1 MRNCLLGKSR
11 CLLMIAALAGLGM
24 AAGVPA
30 QVINITNPS
39 FEANLVPAGE
49 FQVFNPLGWA
59 RYDPGGIV
67 NQSNNAV
74 GGLNPAGTT
83 FFIDPV
89 PHGNSVA
96 LIYLE
101 QRAGTQNPGAI
112 VGLSQTLSGNL
123 LQLNTRYQLQAAV
136 GNIASGSGLG
146 ASAGFG
152 FADLSGFPGYSVQLL
167 AGGVVVAE
175 DNNMLTIGE
184 GRFATST
191 VELLVGNSHAR
202 AGQTLGIRLL
212 NLNATGN
219 LVERAREVDFD
230 AVSLIASGVPEPGSY
245 AMFLAGLGLCITV
258 GARRRLRAQA

>member
-1 MRNCLLGKSR
+1 MRKCVRK
-11 CLLMIAALAGLGM
+11 CVLMIAALAGLGV
-24 AAGVPA
+24 ATGVSA

-39 FEANLVPAGE
+39 FEANPVPAGE

-59 RYDPGGIV
+59 RYDPDGIV
-67 NQSNNAV
+67 NQSNNNAV

-101 QRAGTQNPGAI
+101 QRAGTPDPGAI
-112 VGLSQTLSGNL
+112 VGLSQTLTGNV

-146 ASAGFG
+146 ASAVFG

-175 DNNMLTIGE
+175 DNNTLTIGE

-230 AVSLIASGVPEPGSY
+230 AVSLFASAVPEPGSY
-245 AMFLAGLGLCITV
+245 AMFLAGLGLIITV

>member
-1 MRNCLLGKSR
+1 MRKFLL
-11 CLLMIAALAGLGM
+11 LIAAFAGLCM
-24 AAGVPA
+24 ATGVRA

-39 FEANLVPAGE
+39 FEENFVPAGE
-49 FQVFNPLGWA
+49 FRVFDPLGWS
-59 RYDPGGIV
+59 RYDPGAIV
-67 NQSNNAV
+67 NQNNNAV

-89 PHGNSVA
+89 PHGDSVA

-101 QRAGTQNPGAI
+101 QRAGTQNPGDI
-112 VGLSQTLSGNL
+112 VGLSQTLTGNF
-123 LQLNTRYQLQAAV
+123 LQLNTRYVLTAAV

-152 FADLSGFPGYSVQLL
+152 FADLSGFPGYRVELL
-167 AGGVVVAE
+167 AGGQVVAA
-175 DNNMLTIGE
+175 DNNSLTIGE

-191 VELLVGNSHAR
+191 VELVVGNSHTR
-202 AGQTLGIRLL
+202 AGQTLAIRLL

-230 AVSLIASGVPEPGSY
+230 AVSLIASAVPEPGTY
-245 AMFLAGLGLCITV
+245 AMFLAGLGLFIAV
-258 GARRRLRAQA
+258 GVRRRVRT

>member
-1 MRNCLLGKSR
+1 
-11 CLLMIAALAGLGM
+11 M
-24 AAGVPA
+24 ATGVPA
-30 QVINITNPS
+30 QVIGITNSS
-39 FEANLVPAGE
+39 FEANIVPAGE
-49 FQVFNPLGWA
+49 FQVFNPFGWS

-67 NQSNNAV
+67 NQGSNAV

-89 PHGNSVA
+89 PHGLSVA

-101 QRAGTQNPGAI
+101 QRAGTQIHGAI
-112 VGLSQTLSGNL
+112 VGLSQTLTGNV
-123 LQLNTRYQLQAAV
+123 LQINTRYELKAAV

-152 FADLSGFPGYSVQLL
+152 RATLSGFPGYSVQLL
-167 AGGVVVAE
+167 AGGVVVAD
-175 DNNMLTIGE
+175 DNTTLTIGE

-202 AGQTLGIRLL
+202 AGQTLAIRLL

-219 LVERAREVDFD
+219 LIERAREVDFD
-230 AVSLIASGVPEPGSY
+230 AVSLIASAGPEPGSY
-245 AMFLAGLGLCITV
+245 AMFLAGLGLFITV
-258 GARRRLRAQA
+258 GARRRMRA

>member
-1 MRNCLLGKSR
+1 MRK
-11 CLLMIAALAGLGM
+11 CLLMIAALAGLGV
-24 AAGVPA
+24 ATGVPA

-39 FEANLVPAGE
+39 FEANPVPGGE

-59 RYDPGGIV
+59 RYDPDGIV
-67 NQSNNAV
+67 NQSNNNAV

-101 QRAGTQNPGAI
+101 QRRGTQIAGDI
-112 VGLSQTLSGNL
+112 VGLSQTLTGNV
-123 LQLNTRYQLQAAV
+123 LQLNTRYVLSAAV
-136 GNIASGSGLG
+136 GNIASGTGLG

-175 DNNMLTIGE
+175 DSNTLVIGE

-191 VELLVGNSHAR
+191 VELSVGNSHVR
-202 AGQTLGIRLL
+202 AGQTLAIRLL

-230 AVSLIASGVPEPGSY
+230 AVSLIASAVPEPATY
-245 AMFLAGLGLCITV
+245 VMFLAGLGLFIAV
-258 GARRRLRAQA
+258 GARRRVRT

>member
-1 MRNCLLGKSR
+1 MRKFSFVS
-11 CLLMIAALAGLGM
+11 AALAGLCM
-24 AAGVPA
+24 ATGVQA
-30 QVINITNPS
+30 QVISITNPS
-39 FEANLVPAGE
+39 FEADLVPGGE
-49 FQVFNPLGWA
+49 FQVFNPFGWA
-59 RYDPGGIV
+59 RYDPGAIV
-67 NQSNNAV
+67 NQNSNAV

-83 FFIDPV
+83 FFVDPV

-112 VGLSQTLSGNL
+112 VGLSQILSGNL
-123 LQLNTRYQLQAAV
+123 LQLNTRYVLSAAV

-146 ASAGFG
+146 ASAVFG

-175 DNNMLTIGE
+175 DNNTLSIGE
-184 GRFATST
+184 GRFATSI

-202 AGQTLGIRLL
+202 AGQPLAIRLL
-212 NLNATGN
+212 NLNASGN

-230 AVSLIASGVPEPGSY
+230 AVSLIASAVPEPGSY
-245 AMFLAGLGLCITV
+245 AMFLAGLGLFITV
-258 GARRRLRAQA
+258 GARRRMRP